1 MPSGATNA
9 FVIYRATDGQYYFV
23 IKGGNSEVLMTSE
36 TYTRKESAENG
47 RSEIFRG
54 PGRDSAWLVD
64 FFPDT

>member
-47 RSEIFRG
+47 IRAVKQTA
-54 PGRDSAWLVD
+54 PNALVVD
-64 FFPDT
+64 MTV